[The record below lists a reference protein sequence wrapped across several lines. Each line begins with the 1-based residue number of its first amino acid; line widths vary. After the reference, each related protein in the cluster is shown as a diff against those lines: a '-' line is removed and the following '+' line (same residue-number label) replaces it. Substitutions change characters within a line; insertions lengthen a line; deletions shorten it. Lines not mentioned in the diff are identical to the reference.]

1 MRVRHLLRWSGSRTH
16 RTGRSPP
23 EQHLCPFRG
32 ILQADAF
39 TGYDRLFS
47 AELEGGALTEVA
59 CRAHA
64 QKKSTMYI
72 SAAKVRRQKKPWSE
86 SVNCTP
92 SRMKYGDYQSQ
103 SVLQSGS
110 SEEKRYWRRCMNGW
124 WRRIARCRKIQTT
137 EANNNTAEITLRA
150 VYLRKKNMHFGS
162 AHGGEYG
169 SRPAVEHYRSG
180 SVSAPYPQCTAWMVD
195 ELMPFKIVFTN
206 K

>member
-64 QKKSTMYI
+64 QRKIHDVYI
-72 SAAKVRRQKKPWSE
+72 SSKSA
-86 SVNCTP
+86 
-92 SRMKYGDYQSQ
+92 
-103 SVLQSGS
+103 
-110 SEEKRYWRRCMNGW
+110 
-124 WRRIARCRKIQTT
+124 
-137 EANNNTAEITLRA
+137 TAEEALKRISELYAIEDEIRRLPESERLAVRQQRRKALLTSMHEWMVEKNSTLS
-150 VYLRKKNMHFGS
+150 KNPD
-162 AHGGEYG
+162 YG
-169 SRPAVEHYRSG
+169 SE
-180 SVSAPYPQCTAWMVD
+180 Q
-195 ELMPFKIVFTN
+195 
-206 K
+206 